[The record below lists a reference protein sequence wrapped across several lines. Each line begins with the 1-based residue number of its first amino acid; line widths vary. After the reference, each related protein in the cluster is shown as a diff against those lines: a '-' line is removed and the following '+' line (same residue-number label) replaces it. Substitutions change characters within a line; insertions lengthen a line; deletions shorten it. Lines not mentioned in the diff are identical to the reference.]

1 MENRNNQIKTPQSY
15 KAALYLRVANSHQLD
30 DKAINNQRD
39 MLRNFS
45 MQQGYAV
52 CAEYSDNGY
61 SGNTLARPAF
71 IEMQAAIEAGMVD
84 TVVVRCVDRI
94 ARDFFLRETWLEKM
108 RAQGVKIIA
117 ADGSHEVPPL
127 ASILAELVRGKTG
140 MIKSI

>member
-1 MENRNNQIKTPQSY
+1 MENRIDQILRPQSH

-30 DKAINNQRD
+30 DKAISNQRD
-39 MLRNFS
+39 MLRDFS
-45 MQQGYAV
+45 TQQGYAV

-61 SGNTLARPAF
+61 SGNTLDRPAF
-71 IEMQAAIEAGMVD
+71 MEMQAAINAGMMD
-84 TVVVRCVDRI
+84 TIVVRCVDRI

-127 ASILAELVRGKTG
+127 ASILAGLVRGKTG
-140 MIKSI
+140 IIKSV